1 MTFLIDRTFREPL
14 LGGSVAGRQGDR
26 RGPPSVGTVNEAS
39 KHPSVTLKGF
49 LFGETK
55 TLSFLL
61 VVVSFPFLCSCFVRC
76 LVWCRRFW
84 VRFVSFTSVRLLR
97 TVLLC
102 PRLRCSKLAAPS
114 PPPTT
119 MSRTITTTITTR
131 QTAGDFS
138 HNFPRPSHQ
147 NPTRFKAFSAFQSF
161 DACWHSTR
169 SKQTVR
175 ELEICQLSKFQLHR
189 TLVFINL
196 RGNNETCENGQHVDV

>member
-1 MTFLIDRTFREPL
+1 MTFLIDRTFREPV
-14 LGGSVAGRQGDR
+14 LGGSVTGRQGDR
-26 RGPPSVGTVNEAS
+26 RGPPSVSTVNEAS

-114 PPPTT
+114 SPPT
-119 MSRTITTTITTR
+119 MSRTITTTITTWR
-131 QTAGDFS
+131 TAGDFS
-138 HNFPRPSHQ
+138 RNFPRPS
-147 NPTRFKAFSAFQSF
+147 PTQSKRDSRRF
-161 DACWHSTR
+161 
-169 SKQTVR
+169 
-175 ELEICQLSKFQLHR
+175 QLSKVSTHAGTQRAASKL
-189 TLVFINL
+189 
-196 RGNNETCENGQHVDV
+196 

>member
-14 LGGSVAGRQGDR
+14 LGGPLAGRQGDR

-84 VRFVSFTSVRLLR
+84 VRFVSFTSVRLLHCFALS
-97 TVLLC
+97 TSQVLEARG
-102 PRLRCSKLAAPS
+102 PI
-114 PPPTT
+114 
-119 MSRTITTTITTR
+119 ITTNNVE
-131 QTAGDFS
+131 DHHDD
-138 HNFPRPSHQ
+138 HNDVANSWRFFAKSPRPFPAKSKRDSR
-147 NPTRFKAFSAFQSF
+147 RF
-161 DACWHSTR
+161 
-169 SKQTVR
+169 
-175 ELEICQLSKFQLHR
+175 QLSKVSMLAGTR
-189 TLVFINL
+189 
-196 RGNNETCENGQHVDV
+196 RAASKP